1 MFGIGGTEF
10 LVIMV
15 VALLVLGPKKLP
27 ELARTLG
34 KFVGEFRRVSTEF
47 QRNLNT
53 EVAFEE
59 SRQEHEARKVK
70 AAENPDTAAY
80 EDTCPTR
87 TSEAQG
93 TVQTVEPDARTGRTP
108 SAADKDSENA

>member
-70 AAENPDTAAY
+70 TAENPDTPVSDAPVDAPA
-80 EDTCPTR
+80 D
-87 TSEAQG
+87 
-93 TVQTVEPDARTGRTP
+93 EPDARTGRAP
-108 SAADKDSENA
+108 SSADKDSENA